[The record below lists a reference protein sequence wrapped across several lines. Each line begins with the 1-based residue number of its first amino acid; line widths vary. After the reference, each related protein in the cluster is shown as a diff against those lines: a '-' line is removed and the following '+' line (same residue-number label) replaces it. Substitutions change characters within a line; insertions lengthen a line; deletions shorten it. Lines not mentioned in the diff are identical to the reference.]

1 MSGRSTEKVVDQS
14 AEWLQVATWFLSRQR
29 KIKDINSGIG
39 RCGLRSPYVLQVS
52 SGIIIDSKKSSPYDS
67 RNGASASAGHPVRTH
82 VRNINSTGAM
92 RVLKVGK
99 IFHMTQVVEHL
110 AAAALWYH
118 RLFSP
123 CRFHRA
129 LLPEAFQDASPLA
142 DSDNF
147 NLPTQH

>member
-1 MSGRSTEKVVDQS
+1 MSGRSTEKFGDQS

-29 KIKDINSGIG
+29 KIKDINSGIR

-82 VRNINSTGAM
+82 VRNIKSTGAM
-92 RVLKVGK
+92 RVFKVGQL
-99 IFHMTQVVEHL
+99 FHMTQVVENRD
-110 AAAALWYH
+110 AADLWYN

-123 CRFHRA
+123 CRFYRA
-129 LLPEAFQDASPLA
+129 LLPSALRNPSPL
-142 DSDNF
+142 SF
-147 NLPTQH
+147 SSLLLTPVYI